1 LIFRLRGTIIEK
13 RKTTHSGRPL
23 MTIKRPA
30 ALAAIMMILG
40 LGAFG
45 QFTPQEIAER
55 PTIERFLASAAI
67 VSAQPIGEGVTR
79 PIKVFLKQGEIE
91 HQGVWKNVTGRPLGI
106 PDEWRY
112 EIAAY
117 RMDKLLDLGMVP
129 PTVERVLWRRKG
141 SLQFWAKTARSLL
154 DVAEKKIQIPPSY
167 AEPMTRNKYL
177 VRAFDSLIANEDRT
191 QQNVR
196 YTEDWRTILI
206 DHSRSFRSSKASFES
221 LLFGRNGTQ
230 KGDDG
235 RAFPIKSLPRRFFE
249 RLKALTFE
257 SIEAATAGTL
267 DEKEI
272 RAVLARRDLLVK
284 DAEASIAET
293 GESEFLY
300 D

>member
-1 LIFRLRGTIIEK
+1 MML
-13 RKTTHSGRPL
+13 
-23 MTIKRPA
+23 KRPA
-30 ALAAIMMILG
+30 ALAAMMIILG
-40 LGAFG
+40 LGALG
-45 QFTPQEIAER
+45 QFTPQEIADR

-67 VSAQPIGEGVTR
+67 ASVQPIGEGVTR
-79 PIKVFLKQGEIE
+79 PIKVFLKEGTIE

-141 SLQFWAKTARSLL
+141 SLQLWVKTARSLL
-154 DVAEKKIQIPPSY
+154 DVAEKKIQIPP
-167 AEPMTRNKYL
+167 AFADLMIRNKYL

-206 DHSRSFRSSKASFES
+206 DHSRSFRSSKASSES

-235 RAFPIKSLPRRFFE
+235 RVFPIKALPRRFLE
-249 RLKALTFE
+249 CLKTLTFE
-257 SIEAATAGTL
+257 NVLAATAGTL
-267 DEKEI
+267 NEKEI

-284 DAEASIAET
+284 DAEASIAEV